1 MNIKKTL
8 SIALAS
14 ATIIF
19 TGAAV
24 LAAPSF
30 AQATE
35 ALPSGGEAPVTEA
48 APASPGGAPAPPAG
62 STGSTPKDS
71 VCAGVELTG
80 GSCDAPAGGLTV
92 NKILETVINILSM
105 VVGVVAVIMVII
117 GGLKYITSGG
127 DSTSTNNAKNTIL
140 YALIGL
146 VIVALAQVIV
156 RFVLNKVSP

>member
-1 MNIKKTL
+1 MMNIKKTL
-8 SIALAS
+8 SIVLAS

-24 LAAPSF
+24 LAVPSF
-30 AQATE
+30 AQSTE
-35 ALPSGGEAPVTEA
+35 ALPSSGEAPATEA
-48 APASPGGAPAPPAG
+48 APGAAPAG
-62 STGSTPKDS
+62 TTGTSPKDS

-80 GSCDAPAGGLTV
+80 GSCDAPASGPTV
-92 NKILETVINILSM
+92 NSILETVINILSM